1 MAKILYI
8 FLLFATAFSCT
19 PVEQNPDETPV
30 TNENGTATPA
40 PTPVQTQI
48 RRPEPANNNTV
59 KPAEQNPPDN
69 PQANPG
75 PAQPENTNP
84 APDIKP
90 EDATIDGLIKTLER
104 RLLDF
109 PRSESTRKELAVLYW
124 LNKQYEKSKELLE
137 SVDLS
142 KENPGYKML
151 LSSLSSELGDNNEA
165 IAALEEIRRDWTN
178 KYPLKLGAPV
188 FCSFISGYDLYTP
201 IEDPVFSP
209 GQGIPVY
216 CTLDNFFCEKHKNGK
231 MPLSLKVE
239 IALSTAGGNPTAIEL
254 DETSWDINREYN
266 NFVNDV
272 YIAFTFIIPKRLIP
286 GTYSLKVAVIN
297 TDSKGETKKD
307 EKSAYFQVR

>member
-1 MAKILYI
+1 MSVILKSALYI

-19 PVEQNPDETPV
+19 PVEQNPDDTPV
-30 TNENGTATPA
+30 SNENATATPT

-48 RRPEPANNNTV
+48 RRPEPANNNPV
-59 KPAEQNPPDN
+59 KPADN
-69 PQANPG
+69 PQANTG
-75 PAQPENTNP
+75 PVQPENTNP
-84 APDIKP
+84 PADIKP
-90 EDATIDGLIKTLER
+90 ESATIDDLIKTLER
-104 RLLDF
+104 RLIDF

-151 LSSLSSELGDNNEA
+151 LSSLSNELGDNDEA
-165 IAALEEIRRDWTN
+165 LKALEEIRRDWTS

-216 CTLDNFFCEKHKNGK
+216 CTLGNFFCEKQKNGK

-239 IALSTAGGNPTAIEL
+239 IELTTAGGNPTVIEL

-286 GTYSLKVAVIN
+286 GAYSLKVAVTN

-307 EKSAYFQVR
+307 EKSAYFQAR